1 MGKGRRKMKLRKKT
15 SGFTL
20 IELIMVIVILG
31 ILAAVAIPR
40 FFDLSTDARRAAR
53 DGIVGGVR
61 AEIQTY
67 IANPANTARAW
78 PIDLDNAGAADCGP
92 GAAACF
98 VNVLAQGGIVTTDW
112 EKTDAVAPIYG
123 YNYKPVAGSSYTY
136 NNAG

>member
-40 FFDLSTDARRAAR
+40 FFNLSTDARQAAG
-53 DGIVGGVR
+53 DGVVGGVR
-61 AEIQTY
+61 AGIQTY
-67 IANPANTARAW
+67 LADSANTSRGW
-78 PIDLDNAGAADCGP
+78 PTDLDGAGVADCGP

-98 VNVLAQGGIVTTDW
+98 DDVLAQGGIVTTDW
-112 EKTDAVAPIYG
+112 EKTDATGPIYG
-123 YNYKPVAGSSYTY
+123 YRYKPID
-136 NNAG
+136 